1 MRSRRLKYLADENL
15 GIRVP
20 VFLRSLGLDITSI
33 AEDYPG
39 ASDIQVLK
47 LANTQ
52 DRILITLD
60 KDFGELVYKERL
72 IHPGIIFLRLKD
84 ESIKNKMHVLRRVL
98 KSNKNYY
105 GKFTVLRQKI

>member
-1 MRSRRLKYLADENL
+1 MRSRKLKFLADENL
-15 GIRVP
+15 GIQVP
-20 VFLRSLGLDITSI
+20 VLLRSLGFDIISI
-33 AEDYPG
+33 AENHHG
-39 ASDIQVLK
+39 ISDIQVLK

-60 KDFGELVYKERL
+60 KDFGELVFKEGL

-84 ESIKNKMHVLRRVL
+84 ESIRSKMHVLKRIL

-105 GKFTVLRQKI
+105 GKFTVIRQKI